1 MAKQI
6 NWGYQF
12 KRNFRGPID
21 PDTIFKTYEEMI
33 NSQLIY
39 NGAIVAVTEDDNV
52 VRRGI
57 YIILGNDNTG
67 VYTFHKGT
75 SDNGALGLP
84 LILTHSTEV
93 LEVKYQGSATD
104 LYKIILEDNTLANLD
119 IIGWNISDDLSTGE
133 YCMIEYSLED
143 AIYIKAS
150 SKRPK
155 PGDIIYHVGNTVDP
169 ARAACPTIYLKNA
182 FGEYTVFNNN
192 ALDNIFKER
201 HTYIGKDNVGNP
213 ILYSLNAYLKGT
225 FLSTEGVDLGE
236 ALKDLTKE
244 LQSGFNDMREEFS
257 SNNRV
262 TNPFFLEKMKGWT
275 TVNDARFF
283 KTLQGKW
290 IWSANTAK
298 TQDGLYSLKRRGA
311 YIDTFDER
319 ICLSIQEG
327 SVIQEA
333 KNLRKIVSDKVE
345 EFPKLM
351 DISFMYYVVQPG
363 TMKVTLGNTTVTFP
377 FEKSE
382 EWAQLKTQMSWDGTT
397 SLEISFNSGNEL
409 YGEVKVRAIT
419 FQENEIETFKNKYS
433 ELLEYSDVLVEMAKE
448 RINNV

>member
-12 KRNFRGPID
+12 KRNFKGPID
-21 PDTIFKTYEEMI
+21 PDTTFKTYEEMV
-33 NSQLIY
+33 NSPLLY
-39 NGAIVAVTEDDNV
+39 NGAIVSVTDDESV
-52 VRRGI
+52 ARQGI
-57 YIILGNDNTG
+57 YLILGNDDTG
-67 VYTFHKGT
+67 VYTYHKG
-75 SDNGALGLP
+75 SSNKGAVGLP
-84 LILTHSTEV
+84 FILTHSTEV
-93 LEVKYQGSATD
+93 LEVVYQGDTD
-104 LYKIILEDNTLANLD
+104 LYKIVLRDNEFANLD
-119 IIGWNISDDLSTGE
+119 IIGWNITDDLSKGDYAE
-133 YCMIEYSLED
+133 VEYSLED
-143 AIYIKAS
+143 AVYIKPSA
-150 SKRPK
+150 KRPS
-155 PGDIIYHVGNTVDP
+155 PGDTIFHIGNLVDP
-169 ARAACPTIYLKNA
+169 ARVYFPAVYIKNG
-182 FGEYTVFNNN
+182 FGEYTVFKNTSIDTVNT
-192 ALDNIFKER
+192 ER
-201 HTYIGKDNVGNP
+201 HTYIGRDNVGNP

-225 FLSTEGVDLGE
+225 FLSNDGVDLGE
-236 ALKDLTKE
+236 ALKDLTQE
-244 LQSGFNDMREEFS
+244 IQTGLNDLREEFS
-257 SNNRV
+257 SQNRI
-262 TNPFFLEKMKGWT
+262 TNPFFLEKLKGWT

-290 IWSANTAK
+290 IWNTNLAK
-298 TQDGLYSLKRRGA
+298 TQEGLYSLKRRGA

-327 SVIQEA
+327 SVLQEA

-363 TMKVTLGNTTVTFP
+363 TMKVTLGNTTITFP
-377 FEKSE
+377 FDKSE
-382 EWAQLKTQMSWDGTT
+382 EWAQIKTQMSWDGTA
-397 SLEISFNSGNEL
+397 SLEISFNSGSEL